1 LGGGSDRDASRGRLG
16 RWSSMADR
24 AETKKKEGNEPAAQ
38 PRDLFTNTLIATE
51 GAKWWRWRANCS
63 PHCVQEDVETDSE

>member
-1 LGGGSDRDASRGRLG
+1 
-16 RWSSMADR
+16 MADR
-24 AETKKKEGNEPAAQ
+24 AETEKKEGNEPAAQ